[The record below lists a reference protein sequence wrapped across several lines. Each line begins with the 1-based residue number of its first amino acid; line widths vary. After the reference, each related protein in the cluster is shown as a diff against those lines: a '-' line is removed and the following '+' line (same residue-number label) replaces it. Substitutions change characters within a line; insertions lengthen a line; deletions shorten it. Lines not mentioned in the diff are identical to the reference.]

1 MRHLTSLVLVVLLA
15 GCPADPKPDPGPP
28 PRTGQ
33 EDPPS
38 PFGRFEGQVVAA
50 WDDDGRNMTLREDFA
65 YIDAQETRWHAPSGS
80 VVNGA
85 SIPRPFW
92 SLIGGPFEGKYRNAS
107 VIHDVACEQM
117 TASWED
123 VHKMFHDACR
133 CGDVSPAMSA
143 TMYWAVY
150 NFGPRWNFV
159 SETRTRT
166 LPDGTTEAIEVRHP
180 VPMAFAVHIDE
191 ELPGKVSDYFADHQ
205 DLSLEEIQS
214 LSVEQVMQSE

>member
-1 MRHLTSLVLVVLLA
+1 MA
-15 GCPADPKPDPGPP
+15 
-28 PRTGQ
+28 
-33 EDPPS
+33 
-38 PFGRFEGQVVAA
+38 
-50 WDDDGRNMTLREDFA
+50 LREDFA
-65 YIDAQETRWHAPSGS
+65 YIDASEKRWEAPSGS

-117 TASWED
+117 TESWED
-123 VHKMFHDACR
+123 VHQMFHDACR
-133 CGDVSPAMSA
+133 CGGVSPSMAA

-166 LPDGTTEAIEVRHP
+166 LPDGTIEAIEVRRP
-180 VPMAFAVHIDE
+180 IPMAFSVQIDE
-191 ELPGKVSDYFADHQ
+191 ELPGKAADYFDDHQ
-205 DLSLEEIQS
+205 NLTLEQIQS
-214 LSVEQVMQSE
+214 LSIDQVMQSE